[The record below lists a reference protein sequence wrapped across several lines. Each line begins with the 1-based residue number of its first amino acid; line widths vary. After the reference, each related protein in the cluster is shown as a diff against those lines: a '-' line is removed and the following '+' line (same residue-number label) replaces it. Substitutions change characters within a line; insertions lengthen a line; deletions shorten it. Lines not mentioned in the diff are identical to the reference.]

1 MPRMRLWSSTRHPAL
16 AGLCVLALALTLFA
30 ADLRPAQALTDNDSK
45 VTNEKTD
52 GEATDPLKDPD
63 AAEDETL
70 EDAKP
75 GLPIPDSL
83 IKKPGE
89 QSDDATGA
97 DDKADQTVAP
107 AEIVLDPNTLP
118 EPVKK
123 LRVAIVEAAASGD
136 IERLR
141 PLMQSGADAT
151 QVSVGDAPEDPIIAL
166 KLLSGDKQGREVLAI
181 LLDII
186 STSAAHVDKGT
197 PNELYVWPYF
207 AEKPLESLTP
217 PEVVEL
223 YRIVTAADVD
233 DMKEF
238 GSYNFY
244 RIGISPDG
252 KWKFFVAGD

>member
-1 MPRMRLWSSTRHPAL
+1 MPGKRFTPSLRHLPVVVL
-16 AGLCVLALALTLFA
+16 PSLFLALVPA
-30 ADLRPAQALTDNDSK
+30 AAGPAYALTDYG
-45 VTNEKTD
+45 KTD
-52 GEATDPLKDPD
+52 SQQPAKDDDKATNPD
-63 AAEDETL
+63 ADEEQL

-75 GLPIPDSL
+75 GLPVPDSL
-83 IKKPGE
+83 IKKPE
-89 QSDDATGA
+89 NKTDDAE
-97 DDKADQTVAP
+97 DKADEPAVP
-107 AEIVLDPNTLP
+107 AEIVLDMNQLP

-123 LRVAIVEAAASGD
+123 MRVAIVEAAASGD

-141 PLMQSGADAT
+141 PLMKNGNDTT
-151 QVSVGDAPEDPIIAL
+151 QVSIGDAPEDPIAAL
-166 KLLSGDKQGREVLAI
+166 KSLSGDKEGREVLGI

-186 STSAAHVDKGT
+186 STSAAHIDKGT

-207 AEKPLESLTP
+207 AEKPLDSLTP
-217 PEVVEL
+217 PEIVEL
-223 YRIVTAADVD
+223 YRIVTAADVS

>member
-1 MPRMRLWSSTRHPAL
+1 MPGLRFTPSLRHAAAAAAL
-16 AGLCVLALALTLFA
+16 PSLILALTLATA
-30 ADLRPAQALTDNDSK
+30 AGPARALTDFNKIQNQQNLEDQDNA
-45 VTNEKTD
+45 TN
-52 GEATDPLKDPD
+52 PD
-63 AAEDETL
+63 ADEDQQLDDE
-70 EDAKP
+70 KQ
-75 GLPIPDSL
+75 GLPMPDSL
-83 IKKPGE
+83 IKKPDAKE
-89 QSDDATGA
+89 DDSE
-97 DDKADQTVAP
+97 DKADQPSPPV
-107 AEIVLDPNTLP
+107 EIVLDMNQLP

-123 LRVAIVEAAASGD
+123 LRIAIVEAAASGD

-141 PLMQSGADAT
+141 PLFGKGEDAT
-151 QVSVGDAPEDPIIAL
+151 QVSIGDAPEDPIAAL
-166 KLLSGDKQGREVLAI
+166 KSLSGDKEGREVLGI

-207 AEKPLESLTP
+207 AEKPLNSLTP
-217 PEVVEL
+217 PEIVEL
-223 YRIVTAADVD
+223 YRIVTAADVN

>member
-1 MPRMRLWSSTRHPAL
+1 MPGKRFMSSLRHPATAALCSVFMAFML
-16 AGLCVLALALTLFA
+16 AVAG
-30 ADLRPAQALTDNDSK
+30 PAHALTDNDK
-45 VTNEKTD
+45 PPQTIKD
-52 GEATDPLKDPD
+52 GNAADPLKEGDQG
-63 AAEDETL
+63 DE
-70 EDAKP
+70 EQIDDSKP
-75 GLPIPDSL
+75 GLPMPDSL
-83 IKKPGE
+83 IKKPG
-89 QSDDATGA
+89 
-97 DDKADQTVAP
+97 DKADDAGTTEDKADEPTVP
-107 AEIVLDPNTLP
+107 AEIILDMNQLP

-123 LRVAIVEAAASGD
+123 LRIAIVEAAASGD

-141 PLMQSGADAT
+141 PLLQNGADST
-151 QVSVGDAPEDPIIAL
+151 QVSIGDAPEDPIAAL
-166 KLLSGDKQGREVLAI
+166 KSLSGDKEGREVLGI

-207 AEKPLESLTP
+207 AEKPLDSLTP
-217 PEVVEL
+217 PEIVEL
-223 YRIVTAADVD
+223 YRIVTAADVA